1 MSDMVEDVRRL
12 ERIAREYALTKQ
24 DIVGAARQLA
34 RAILTLCG
42 GQGPVQIAWEKKLLH
57 STLPTSGELQSTGFP
72 NYWIE
77 NGRLMRETPDLR
89 AAEARAKYVAVDEN
103 RDVALLFADDIAKG
117 LLGHIYQNLGEQNAK
132 AKLALSV
139 LKTASKILT
148 REGSLR

>member
-12 ERIAREYALTKQ
+12 ERIAREYAVTKQ

-34 RAILTLCG
+34 RAILTLYG

-57 STLPTSGELQSTGFP
+57 SALPTGGELQSTGFP

-77 NGRLMRETPDLR
+77 NGRLMREMPDLR
-89 AAEARAKYVAVDEN
+89 AAEARTKYVAVDEN

-148 REGSLR
+148 REGPLK